1 VLLGINLES
10 PGEEEMDTAPTPT
23 RKDPKSK
30 SQTQATK
37 RKEEKMDED
46 LSSEKKEVSYFIGF

>member
-10 PGEEEMDTAPTPT
+10 PGEEEMDAAPPPT

-30 SQTQATK
+30 SKTQETK
-37 RKEEKMDED
+37 TKEEKMEED
-46 LSSEKKEVSYFIGF
+46 ISSEKKAVSYFTCF